1 MKNNFIE
8 KLDYS
13 VDLDRM
19 MQDLHYVESI
29 TEWPEKRF
37 TKNGRDYSANQIG
50 LNSRP
55 GAEYPWY
62 DANGSLYNKLE
73 KSFLAREHE
82 FTEWNPIGAYTK
94 TIIDQLSEKFNIKF
108 GRIRYMKLL
117 PKTGLSIHPDAE
129 PRYHLALQ
137 TSPRALFLDCTQEGD
152 VMAKAYHIPA
162 DGYFYKVNTLRE
174 HTVFNGGWDPRIHL
188 VLSDITC

>member
-1 MKNNFIE
+1 MKNKFIE
-8 KLDYS
+8 KIDYK

-19 MQDLHYVESI
+19 LQDLQYVESI
-29 TEWPEKRF
+29 AEWPDKRF
-37 TKNGRDYSANQIG
+37 TKNGREYHANQIG
-50 LNSRP
+50 LNFRE
-55 GAEYPWY
+55 GAELPWY
-62 DANGSLYNKLE
+62 DANGSLYNKTE
-73 KSFLAREHE
+73 KSFLAREQD
-82 FTEWNPIGAYTK
+82 FTEWNPVGAYT
-94 TIIDQLSEKFNIKF
+94 
-108 GRIRYMKLL
+108 
-117 PKTGLSIHPDAE
+117 KTGLSIHPDAE
-129 PRYHLALQ
+129 PRYHIALQ